1 MAPRQTMEIHPL
13 SKAAPGVE
21 VTGLDA
27 RSLDDATI
35 ERLKAAL
42 AEHGVAVLR
51 GQSLTPASFAAL
63 GRQFGQLEPATREQY
78 WHPEQPEVYVI
89 SNVVVNGKLIGNP
102 TDTLSWHTDQ
112 YYLAR
117 PTAYTLLYG
126 IETPAEGADTMFAS
140 TRRAF
145 DSLPAERQARLSE
158 IRVRAS
164 HGKLYAGKLT
174 EEQIRNFPDVVHPL
188 VRVHP
193 VTGAKFL
200 YFANPRGSTVIGMS
214 DEDGLALLREM
225 FAITT
230 PSEHVYSHKWRPQDL
245 VIWDNRGMLHTA
257 TPYDKER
264 YRRIVHRVSVVG
276 EVPICATEAVA

>member
-1 MAPRQTMEIHPL
+1 MEIHPFGN
-13 SKAAPGVE
+13 SIPGVE
-21 VTGLDA
+21 ISGLDA
-27 RSLDDATI
+27 RDMDADTV
-35 ERLKAAL
+35 ERLSLVL

-51 GQSLTPASFAAL
+51 DQPLTPAELAAL
-63 GRQFGQLEPATREQY
+63 GRRFGQLEPATREQY
-78 WHPEQPEVYVI
+78 WHPDQPEVYVI

-140 TRRAF
+140 TRRTYEA
-145 DSLPAERQARLSE
+145 LPNARKAKLAE

-164 HGKLYAGKLT
+164 HSKLYAGKLT
-174 EEQIRNFPDVVHPL
+174 EEQIHNFPDIVHPL

-193 VTGAKFL
+193 ITGAKFL
-200 YFANPRGSTVIGMS
+200 YFANPRGSTVLGMS
-214 DEDGLALLREM
+214 EEEGLALLREM
-225 FAITT
+225 FALTT
-230 PSEHVYSHKWRPQDL
+230 PDEFVYAHKWRPQDL
-245 VIWDNRGMLHTA
+245 VIWDNRGLLHTA
-257 TPYDKER
+257 TPFNKER

-276 EVPICATEAVA
+276 EKPLCAAEAMA

>member
-1 MAPRQTMEIHPL
+1 MAQMEIHPL
-13 SKAAPGVE
+13 GTTIPGVE
-21 VTGLDA
+21 ITGLDA
-27 RSLDDATI
+27 RSLDSATI
-35 ERLKAAL
+35 EQLKTVL

-51 GQSLTPASFAAL
+51 EQSLTPAMFAAL

-89 SNVVVNGKLIGNP
+89 SNVVVDGKLIGNP

-126 IETPAEGADTMFAS
+126 IETPAIGADTMFAS

-145 DSLPAERQARLSE
+145 EALPAARQARLSE
-158 IRVRAS
+158 VRVRAS
-164 HGKLYAGKLT
+164 HSKLYAGKLT
-174 EEQIRNFPDVVHPL
+174 DEQVHNFPDVVHPL

-200 YFANPRGSTVIGMS
+200 YFANPRGSTVLGMS
-214 DEDGLALLREM
+214 EEEGLALLREM

-230 PSEHVYSHKWRPQDL
+230 PSDYVYAHKWQPEDL

-257 TPYDKER
+257 TPFDKER

-276 EVPICATEAVA
+276 EVPICTAEAMA